1 MSPRSSRQL
10 DKKLG
15 LKSRLLLFFFGVL
28 AIKNIVLGVGPSF
41 IAVLFKQKRKRA
53 PKK

>member
-1 MSPRSSRQL
+1 MMSPRSYRQL

-15 LKSRLLLFFFGVL
+15 LKSKLLLFFFGVS

-41 IAVLFKQKRKRA
+41 MDVLFKQK
-53 PKK
+53 